1 LFGPLLLPLQMPLH
15 RSISR
20 PCAYR
25 RITAP
30 DNIPRMA
37 RPASPTDRQR
47 AEPAAHRQVPREV
60 ELVDR

>member
-1 LFGPLLLPLQMPLH
+1 
-15 RSISR
+15 
-20 PCAYR
+20 
-25 RITAP
+25 
-30 DNIPRMA
+30 MA